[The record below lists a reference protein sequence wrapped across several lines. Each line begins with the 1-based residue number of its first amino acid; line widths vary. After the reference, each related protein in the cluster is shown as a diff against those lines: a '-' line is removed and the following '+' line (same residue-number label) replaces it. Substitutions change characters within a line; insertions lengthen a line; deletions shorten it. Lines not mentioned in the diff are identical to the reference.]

1 MKNSSSDFGKG
12 GRDGVGG
19 AGGGTAGDGGG
30 LNTGNGSSD
39 SGDGGGYGTES
50 GNDGSISSTGSGG
63 GGGGRVVILDDT
75 NGTNFFLSNVITGGR
90 GGDSLDTN
98 GSGGGGGTAVLAY
111 KSGISLS
118 FESGSATGGAGGNGG
133 LNGGG
138 GGGAAGVVL
147 YRNGSVAVRNG
158 VGITG
163 GTGGNAGTDNQA
175 GGGGGGAG
183 VFLVGSSTPEMDGIG
198 RDSGGGL
205 TNDGTIAGGNGGNGL
220 NGGKGGSGVL
230 GNNADIIN
238 TGTITGGT
246 GGQSRTNNSF
256 NRGGA
261 GGDGV
266 HVFSGN
272 GLNSSVTN
280 TGIIKGGQGGGNTGA
295 SLVGQG
301 GVGVRMTGSGGTLI
315 TSGAISGG
323 KDGGASTG
331 YAPAVH
337 IEADDATLELRNG
350 YAFGTN
356 AASYADGV
364 VSVTGTNATLALGGG
379 EDATFNHA
387 DIGTIYTNFA
397 NLVKNGTSTWQ
408 VDGEVDKAWTIEE
421 GVFKATGDITAILT
435 NQTGA
440 FLELAPDT
448 GITATLSA
456 AVTGGGA
463 VEKKGAG
470 TTVLGVADALA
481 TSSSFSVFE
490 GTVRTTHDQRLT
502 EYSSR
507 DGSTLD
513 MDNKT
518 LTVSKGSVYGAITN
532 ANLVKNGADTLAL
545 YSADNTIA
553 TARIDAGTLELRND
567 AAIGATTVAANAILR
582 AQKGTING
590 NLTIASDGTA
600 EIHQATVTGNL
611 DVASGG
617 GVNIGVA
624 GAASDELGR
633 VTVTGSSTFADG
645 ARIGLTAAAVDLV
658 NANDVTGS
666 SILSSGGGINHQWQ
680 VDADGVFTILT
691 GLGSVDFKLLN
702 GEIFFVGFT
711 STPGS
716 LGDGVA
722 DYWSNEGINVSGLV
736 TDAFVQ
742 AAINATSDGTAAGD
756 MQETTLDV
764 LTGRNTTIVPT
775 SREVR
780 GAMASATG
788 VNAAQTLD
796 AVLGST
802 RNILATL
809 RGRGGQIRRERQQIA
824 GLTGSNAA
832 LASRIM
838 NASTNNRIW
847 AAGMGQW
854 EDLDDSPGGI
864 AGYTYRAGG
873 AVVGYD
879 RAFGPFTLGGA
890 FAYLGGTFKDKS
902 ALAND
907 SRIDNYSFDL
917 YANYYHHSGFD
928 FTVMGGYTYADS
940 DIRRRLTRFAD
951 DGAGGV
957 TAVRGWEE
965 GDYGTDTWMA
975 GFELGYE
982 WRATECFSLRPSAGI
997 TYLNARSESYSR
1009 SFRADDGRPAASDR
1023 VDRVKNHSIS
1033 LPLDLEA
1040 AYRTRVGSEA
1050 TLGLTAHL
1058 GYAYELHNRGA
1069 EGTLAWGNV
1078 ANAPR
1083 IDFRGR
1089 KPGRSSWNT
1098 GAGVAMAWRNLDVA
1112 VRYDYYHRND
1122 FDAHVVV
1129 GSVGVS
1135 F

>member
-1 MKNSSSDFGKG
+1 M
-12 GRDGVGG
+12 
-19 AGGGTAGDGGG
+19 
-30 LNTGNGSSD
+30 
-39 SGDGGGYGTES
+39 
-50 GNDGSISSTGSGG
+50 
-63 GGGGRVVILDDT
+63 
-75 NGTNFFLSNVITGGR
+75 
-90 GGDSLDTN
+90 
-98 GSGGGGGTAVLAY
+98 VL
-111 KSGISLS
+111 
-118 FESGSATGGAGGNGG
+118 F
-133 LNGGG
+133 
-138 GGGAAGVVL
+138 
-147 YRNGSVAVRNG
+147 RNGSVAVRNG
-158 VGITG
+158 VSVTG
-163 GTGGNAGTDNQA
+163 GTGGNAGVLNST
-175 GGGGGGAG
+175 GGGGGAG
-183 VFLVGSSTPEMDGIG
+183 VFLVGSITPEMDGIG
-198 RDSGGGL
+198 RASGGGL
-205 TNDGTIAGGNGGNGL
+205 TNAGTIAGGNGGDGGD
-220 NGGKGGSGVL
+220 GGKGGSGVL

-246 GGQSRTNNSF
+246 GGQSRVSSASLS
-256 NRGGA
+256 GGA

-272 GLNSSVTN
+272 GLTSSVTN
-280 TGIIKGGQGGGNTGA
+280 TGIITGGQGGDNTGA
-295 SLVGQG
+295 SQGGAG

-323 KDGGASTG
+323 KFGGASTE
-331 YAPAVH
+331 YASAVL
-337 IEADDATLELRNG
+337 IEADGATLEVRNG
-350 YAFGTN
+350 YAFGTSG
-356 AASYADGV
+356 AGSADGKV
-364 VSVTGTNATLALGGG
+364 TASGSNVSFVLGGS
-379 EDATFNHA
+379 EDGIFDHST
-387 DIGTIYTNFA
+387 IGTTITGFSTF
-397 NLVKNGTSTWQ
+397 VKNGTSTWQ
-408 VDGEVDKAWTIEE
+408 VDGTVDRSWTIDE
-421 GVFKATGDITAILT
+421 GVFKATGNITSSLT
-435 NQTGA
+435 VQTGA
-440 FLELAPDT
+440 FLELAPVT

-456 AVTGGGA
+456 AVTGGGT

-481 TSSSFSVFE
+481 TASSFSVFE
-490 GTVRTTHDQRLT
+490 GTVQATHDQRLT
-502 EYSSR
+502 EISSVA
-507 DGSTLD
+507 GTTLD
-513 MDNKT
+513 MGNKT
-518 LTVSKGSVYGAITN
+518 FTVSKGSVYGAITN
-532 ANLVKNGADTLAL
+532 ANLVKNGADTLIL
-545 YSADNTIA
+545 HSADNTIA
-553 TARIDAGTLELRND
+553 TARIDAGTVELRND
-567 AAIGATTVAANAILR
+567 AVIGATTVAANAILR

-590 NLTIASDGTA
+590 NLSVDNGGTA

-617 GVNIGVA
+617 GVDIGVT

-645 ARIGLTAAAVDLV
+645 ARIGLTAAAVDLI
-658 NANDVTGS
+658 NATDVTGS
-666 SILSSGGGINHQWQ
+666 VLLSSGGGISHQWQ

-691 GLGSVDFKLLN
+691 GLGSVDFTILN
-702 GEIFFVGFT
+702 GEIIYSGFT

-716 LGDGVA
+716 LGEGVV
-722 DYWSNEGINVSGLV
+722 DYWANEGINVSGLV

-742 AAINATSDGTAAGD
+742 AAIDATSDGTAAGD
-756 MQETTLDV
+756 MQETTMDV

-802 RNILATL
+802 RNVLATL

-838 NASTNNRIW
+838 NECTNNRVW

-854 EDLDDSPGGI
+854 EDLDDSSDGI

-873 AVVGYD
+873 AAVGYD

-940 DIRRRLTRFAD
+940 DIRRGLTRFVD
-951 DGAGGV
+951 DGGGV
-957 TAVRGWEE
+957 TAVHGWED

-975 GFELGYE
+975 GFEMGYD
-982 WRATECFSLRPSAGI
+982 WRVTECFSLRPSAGI
-997 TYLNARSESYSR
+997 TYLNARSESYTR

-1023 VDRVKNHSIS
+1023 VDRVKNHSTS

-1040 AYRTRVGSEA
+1040 SYRTRVGSEA
-1050 TLGLTAHL
+1050 TLGLTAHV

-1112 VRYDYYHRND
+1112 MRYDYYRRSD

-1129 GSVGVS
+1129 GSVGIS